1 MLEYW
6 YIKRGLLYLEWG
18 REVEAKP
25 KTFCRKKHKLK
36 NPFKPSCWSSLR
48 AESKIAPDFR
58 PKWQTLTL
66 GRRGGVQD
74 NFGTNSS
81 SECILVLALVYS
93 EK

>member
-6 YIKRGLLYLEWG
+6 YIKRGLLHLEWG

-25 KTFCRKKHKLK
+25 KTFCRKNINWRILLNHRVDPVWEQKAKSHQTSDQ
-36 NPFKPSCWSSLR
+36 NGKPSPL
-48 AESKIAPDFR
+48 
-58 PKWQTLTL
+58 
-66 GRRGGVQD
+66 GGVQD